1 MKDLNM
7 LKRFAMALVIIP
19 PVGLLIIFGPSY
31 TLSLMVCAA
40 AILGLYEF
48 YAMTMPQGGIGE
60 KIGGIVLSII
70 LCGLFQWAPA
80 EGIIL
85 FLGAIM
91 VFLFLG
97 YAFSSEEL
105 SILPNRIGI
114 IFLGIIYI
122 PFLLSHVTLI
132 KKLPQGILWV
142 LLLLATVWVGDTF
155 ALVIGSWWGRHKLSP
170 RISPHKTI
178 EGFFACFV
186 GAILTVFA
194 FKALFLP
201 TVQATDAVFVGLGI
215 ALFGQL
221 GDLSESMIKRGAKVK
236 DSGSLIP
243 GHGGVLDRLDSFF
256 FAAPFLY
263 YFLIYK
269 IFTEIS

>member
-1 MKDLNM
+1 M
-7 LKRFAMALVIIP
+7 LKRFITALIIIP
-19 PVGLLIIFGPSY
+19 LIGLLIIFGPSY
-31 TLSLMVCAA
+31 TLALMVCAA

-48 YAMTMPQGGIGE
+48 YTMTMPQDETTKE
-60 KIGGIVLSII
+60 KIGGITLGVI
-70 LCGLFQWAPA
+70 LCALFQWASPEMTVVLLCA
-80 EGIIL
+80 V
-85 FLGAIM
+85 M
-91 VFLFLG
+91 VVLFLG
-97 YAFSSEEL
+97 YAL
-105 SILPNRIGI
+105 SAKKLSTVPSRIGI
-114 IFLGIIYI
+114 VFLGIIYV

-132 KKLPQGILWV
+132 NKLPQGIWWV

-155 ALVIGSWWGRHKLSP
+155 ALFIGSWWGRHKLSP
-170 RISPHKTI
+170 RISPHKTV

-194 FKALFLP
+194 CKALFLP
-201 TVQATDAVFVGLGI
+201 TLRVADALFVGLGI

-263 YFLIYK
+263 YFLIFK
-269 IFTEIS
+269 IFAETP

>member
-1 MKDLNM
+1 MF
-7 LKRFAMALVIIP
+7 KRFITALIIIP
-19 PVGLLIIFGPSY
+19 VVGLLIIFGPSY

-48 YAMTMPQGGIGE
+48 YAMTMPQGGSGE
-60 KIGGIVLSII
+60 KIIGIVLSII

-132 KKLPQGILWV
+132 NKLPQGILWV

-155 ALVIGSWWGRHKLSP
+155 ALLIGSWWGRHKLSP
-170 RISPHKTI
+170 RISPHKTV

>member
-1 MKDLNM
+1 M
-7 LKRFAMALVIIP
+7 LKRFITAFSIIP
-19 PVGLLIIFGPSY
+19 LVGLLLIFGPSY
-31 TLSLMVCAA
+31 TLALMVCAA

-48 YAMTMPQGGIGE
+48 YIMTMPQGGTKE
-60 KIGGIVLSII
+60 KIGGI
-70 LCGLFQWAPA
+70 A
-80 EGIIL
+80 
-85 FLGAIM
+85 LGAMLCALMQWTPFEMIM
-91 VFLFLG
+91 VFFCAVMVVLFIG
-97 YAFSSEEL
+97 YAFSSEKL
-105 SILPNRIGI
+105 SIVPSRIGI
-114 IFLGIIYI
+114 VFLGIIYV

-132 KKLPQGILWV
+132 NKLPQGIWWV

-155 ALVIGSWWGRHKLSP
+155 ALLFGSWWGRLKLSP
-170 RISPHKTI
+170 RISPHKTV
-178 EGFFACFV
+178 EGFFACFI

-201 TVQATDAVFVGLGI
+201 TVPGRDALFVGLGI

-236 DSGSLIP
+236 DSGNLIP

-263 YFLIYK
+263 YFLK
-269 IFTEIS
+269 FTEIP

>member
-1 MKDLNM
+1 M
-7 LKRFAMALVIIP
+7 LKRFITALIIIP
-19 PVGLLIIFGPSY
+19 LVGVLIIFGPSY
-31 TLSLMVCAA
+31 ALALMVCAA

-48 YAMTMPQGGIGE
+48 YTMTMPQGGTKE
-60 KIGGIVLSII
+60 KIGGISLGVI
-70 LCGLFQWAPA
+70 LCALFQWAPP
-80 EGIIL
+80 EI
-85 FLGAIM
+85 IM
-91 VFLFLG
+91 VFLCAVMVVLFLG
-97 YAFSSEEL
+97 YAFSAHKL
-105 SILPNRIGI
+105 SIVPSRIGI
-114 IFLGIIYI
+114 VLLGIIYV

-132 KKLPQGILWV
+132 NKLPQGIFWV

-155 ALVIGSWWGRHKLSP
+155 ALLIGSWWGRHKLSP
-170 RISPHKTI
+170 RISPHKTV
-178 EGFFACFV
+178 EGFLACFV

-194 FKALFLP
+194 CKALFLP
-201 TVQATDAVFVGLGI
+201 TVRGTDALFVGLGI

-263 YFLIYK
+263 YFLIFK
-269 IFTEIS
+269 IFTETP